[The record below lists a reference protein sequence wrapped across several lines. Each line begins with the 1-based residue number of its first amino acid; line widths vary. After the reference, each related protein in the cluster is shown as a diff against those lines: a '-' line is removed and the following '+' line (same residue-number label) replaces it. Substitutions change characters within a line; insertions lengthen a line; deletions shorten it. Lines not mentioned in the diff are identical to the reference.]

1 MCAVGPN
8 SRSAKAER
16 FHLTDSCRRYP
27 NILVGGTIIEKPSI
41 AVQHLPLDKHDVWN
55 LPNLFPVVHG
65 FKDWLLGPSNRIGG
79 ISFVKQYPAGSIHA
93 VIVRPV
99 INQENAM
106 ICDTGRGSGSNT
118 WEANNLGRA
127 GKTGWS

>member
-79 ISFVKQYPAGSIHA
+79 VSFVKQYQPVPYPRFLSDTLLNRKIPSSCATVHA
-93 VIVRPV
+93 SH
-99 INQENAM
+99 AL
-106 ICDTGRGSGSNT
+106 T
-118 WEANNLGRA
+118 
-127 GKTGWS
+127 